1 MPSCSLWSLTA
12 EAHLNLHFFV
22 LGWGRVSG
30 WGPLADQLKQAK
42 LQVRSDEDCKAKY
55 RNLYDRNVHLCAG
68 EGRVGA
74 SGGCQGDSG
83 GPFVCAMGDTWYLQ
97 GAVSFGMKRC
107 TTAYYTV
114 FTKITN
120 HVSWLLEMIGLLLN
134 HKAFLQIS
142 CLFNNSQT
150 FLNRRLRVS
159 LPSFISAELSENR
172 SLLQQDQNVT
182 SVGCKGRFR
191 FFSFVSVKIR
201 WLSDVR
207 VRVLLKSKLMIV
219 LFIILLNMNIA

>member
-1 MPSCSLWSLTA
+1 M
-12 EAHLNLHFFV
+12 
-22 LGWGRVSG
+22 
-30 WGPLADQLKQAK
+30 
-42 LQVRSDEDCKAKY
+42 
-55 RNLYDRNVHLCAG
+55 
-68 EGRVGA
+68 GA

-219 LFIILLNMNIA
+219 LFIILLNIIMKKKYRRCSRKYLMHFTAKIFDGPPFSSYKKLGENKLDCSKSLTYI